1 MDLHLQNLHMFEI
14 LQVRIF
20 LQYLIWWEPMI
31 IDLWHAIPIHLKL
44 FKCKSNLQVPIS
56 LECWIDKQ
64 ILHTSFLPHFI
75 TFKHEFTNYS
85 TPVITIIRP
94 TLVHPTAWSHYRNS
108 NPFIIYSCDISFQ
121 PPFQP
126 SLRTQVLIM
135 FPWICSSN
143 NIISPNLH
151 KCVTNLVV

>member
-1 MDLHLQNLHMFEI
+1 MGTNDSRFMACHPHTLKALKMQIQLVDTYFTWM
-14 LQVRIF
+14 LD
-20 LQYLIWWEPMI
+20 WWT
-31 IDLWHAIPIHLKL
+31 DFAHKL
-44 FKCKSNLQVPIS
+44 FATFHNLQT
-56 LECWIDKQ
+56 WIYKL
-64 ILHTSFLPHFI
+64 LHTH
-75 TFKHEFTNYS
+75 NYHHQTYTCS
-85 TPVITIIRP
+85 
-94 TLVHPTAWSHYRNS
+94 PTAWPHYRNS
-108 NPFIIYSCDISFQ
+108 NPFIVYSCDISFQ